1 MTLRANGIHWMVLT
15 IGSNT
20 DAPRHV
26 AYVER
31 ALGEHFS
38 VCKATQP
45 VQTAPIDF
53 PYASADFTN
62 IVLVAK
68 TTLSQNEVYTILKQ
82 LETDCGRTPQSR
94 QIHPELVPMDLDL
107 IVWDGE
113 VCKPRD
119 LTRPYV
125 QSGLAALGV
134 EITDEH

>member
-1 MTLRANGIHWMVLT
+1 MTLRTDGIHWMVLT

-20 DAPRHV
+20 DAQRHV

-45 VQTAPIDF
+45 VQTVPIDF

-82 LETDCGRTPQSR
+82 LEADCGRTPQSR
-94 QIHPELVPMDLDL
+94 QTHPELVPMDLDL